1 MAGTCRRSLPPTK
14 GTEYLNFYVKHLRD
28 AGAAVGGL
36 LGEDDYTEAARPEEG
51 CRKSMSLKKKKV
63 TSNSDVGHT
72 EAIASLA

>member
-1 MAGTCRRSLPPTK
+1 M
-14 GTEYLNFYVKHLRD
+14 NFYVKHLRD

-51 CRKSMSLKKKKV
+51 CRKSMSLKKKKKV
-63 TSNSDVGHT
+63 ISNSDVGHT

>member
-1 MAGTCRRSLPPTK
+1 M
-14 GTEYLNFYVKHLRD
+14 NFYAKHLKD

-51 CRKSMSLKKKKV
+51 CRKSMSLKKKV
-63 TSNSDVGHT
+63 TSHSDVGHT

>member
-1 MAGTCRRSLPPTK
+1 M
-14 GTEYLNFYVKHLRD
+14 NFYVKHLRD